1 MHVHTHHF
9 SVTQKQSQP
18 SWLKTEKSGRQVLEI
33 IKFPQGGGYPEKNPT
48 FKCFFSKPFKLSS
61 NYFKPNESDPK

>member
-33 IKFPQGGGYPEKNPT
+33 IKFPQGGGYPEKNPHLNV
-48 FKCFFSKPFKLSS
+48 FS
-61 NYFKPNESDPK
+61 PNHLNCLPIILN